1 MAKSRAIHRYK
12 YGKHKGK
19 TVPQK
24 EIIRRV
30 EQSLLATGRL
40 RPMSQ
45 PEMPQEGNL
54 VAGVGT
60 TMTKGR
66 YQAEQEG
73 HTTFVEDPTQKLK
86 DEMQDSDKGTINIA

>member
-40 RPMSQ
+40 RPMQ
-45 PEMPQEGNL
+45 KQTQ
-54 VAGVGT
+54 VAGVST
-60 TMTKGR
+60 N
-66 YQAEQEG
+66 AVEQQG
-73 HTTFVEDPTQKLK
+73 STSFVENVDNTQ
-86 DEMQDSDKGTINIA
+86 DIDRGTINIT

>member
-40 RPMSQ
+40 RPAQ
-45 PEMPQEGNL
+45 QEARI
-54 VAGVGT
+54 VTGVGT
-60 TMTKGR
+60 TPTQQSEAQGST
-66 YQAEQEG
+66 Q
-73 HTTFVEDPTQKLK
+73 FVENVDNTQ
-86 DEMQDSDKGTINIA
+86 DIDRGTINIT

>member
-40 RPMSQ
+40 RP
-45 PEMPQEGNL
+45 
-54 VAGVGT
+54 A
-60 TMTKGR
+60 
-66 YQAEQEG
+66 QAEEPRMVTG
-73 HTTFVEDPTQKLK
+73 VSTTKTMQSEQQGSTSFVENVDNTQ
-86 DEMQDSDKGTINIA
+86 DIDRGTINIT